1 MQTMNIPLPDTLKTF
16 VEEQVSTGS
25 YSSASEYM
33 RELLRAA
40 QRRKED
46 ERLKQLLIEG
56 MNSGEGKV
64 ITPEFLSEL
73 QNNVSARVAAH
84 RKKHSTK

>member
-40 QRRKED
+40 H
-46 ERLKQLLIEG
+46 
-56 MNSGEGKV
+56 GK
-64 ITPEFLSEL
+64 
-73 QNNVSARVAAH
+73 
-84 RKKHSTK
+84 